1 MFKNI
6 HTNCQIEIKNEYDL
20 HCRVVKFLRKRYPNL
35 ILIVG
40 LGELQDTSS
49 KRISAYNKGYKGGQP
64 DLILLHSN
72 NEYNGMAIEF
82 KNPNGTGRL
91 SSKQELFLMDMQ
103 STCDYQVL
111 VSNDYEEILISILEF
126 MDIN

>member
-1 MFKNI
+1 MFKKN
-6 HTNCQIEIKNEYDL
+6 HANCQIEIKNEYDL

-40 LGELQDTSS
+40 LGELQDTTS

-72 NEYNGMAIEF
+72 QEYNGMAIEF

-91 SSKQELFLMDMQ
+91 SSKQESFLMDMHAR
-103 STCDYQVL
+103 CDYQVL
-111 VSNDYEEILISILEF
+111 VSNDYEEILISILGY